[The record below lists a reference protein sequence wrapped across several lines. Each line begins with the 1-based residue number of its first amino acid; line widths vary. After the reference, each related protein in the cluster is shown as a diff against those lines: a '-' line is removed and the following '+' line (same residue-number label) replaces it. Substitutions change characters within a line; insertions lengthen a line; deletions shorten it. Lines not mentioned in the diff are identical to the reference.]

1 MTRIK
6 QLRKFFNYTQEH
18 LAKLLHVSRSTV
30 AMWETTNQS
39 PDYGTLSHISQIFNI
54 PPDFVMGTGIFSK
67 WDDIIKYYDS
77 VVWKL
82 REMIPPTLT
91 MPSFCEDKYLV
102 AWLDTR
108 LYFEPDE
115 MQLARWFAFAVQ
127 DISITPST
135 ECPESAQ
142 DATVEITFT
151 PEFEALIRAE
161 REKKNTSS
169 QPSYTNTKE
178 DLQAAFWGGE
188 KDLSQE
194 ELDAM
199 WNDVERFAA
208 FLAEKKRQEKKND

>member
-6 QLRKFFNYTQEH
+6 QLRKFFNYTQDR

-30 AMWETTNQS
+30 AMWETTNQT
-39 PDYGTLSHISQIFNI
+39 PDYETLSHISQIFNI

-67 WDDIIKYYDS
+67 WDEILKYYDS

-127 DISITPST
+127 DILITPS
-135 ECPESAQ
+135 EEYPESSQ
-142 DATVEITFT
+142 EATVEITFT

-161 REKKNTSS
+161 RAKESTSLQATNTS
-169 QPSYTNTKE
+169 TKE
-178 DLQAAFWGGE
+178 NLQAAFWGGE

-194 ELDAM
+194 DLDDM

-208 FLAEKKRQEKKND
+208 FLAEKKKQEKKDD